1 MSSTHRIPSPR
12 PTLPVAQANGGVPGT
27 TRKVGPAGH
36 DPAVARRLDALDA
49 RIWAAA
55 RPLDDPQ
62 LAVSAARD
70 FAREVFVAL
79 ILRAGDGRHRVNCSV
94 AAPDGPLSAPAD
106 LPMSIMIEI
115 PAVSLPRGGIDE
127 EIRELV
133 ALARVTGC
141 PAVLILRTLDG
152 GRTGS
157 ADAGAGADAESSGN
171 SAADVVSGKGRLG
184 AEAASAADPDADPDD
199 ETTGTDYTVRGW
211 RIADGRTEPMD
222 AAGMFAFCCAEAS
235 SGEPLPIHPGTRYAD
250 ALPLPAVS
258 RRPEA

>member
-12 PTLPVAQANGGVPGT
+12 PTIPVAQANGGVPGT

-62 LAVSAARD
+62 LAVSMARD

-79 ILRAGDGRHRVNCSV
+79 VLRAGDGQHRVNCSV
-94 AAPDGPLSAPAD
+94 AAPDGALSAPAD

-115 PAVSLPRGGIDE
+115 PAVSLPRGGVDE
-127 EIRELV
+127 EIRELL
-133 ALARVTGC
+133 ALARVTDC

-152 GRTGS
+152 GR
-157 ADAGAGADAESSGN
+157 SGVEGGHP
-171 SAADVVSGKGRLG
+171 DVVAGPSRVG
-184 AEAASAADPDADPDD
+184 AEAAAAADADPED
-199 ETTGTDYTVRGW
+199 ESNRTDYTVRGW
-211 RIADGRTEPMD
+211 RIVGGRAEPMD
-222 AAGMFAFCCAEAS
+222 AAGMFAFCCADAS
-235 SGEPLPIHPGTRYAD
+235 SWEPLPIHPGTRYAD